1 MLELSLGSSER
12 QGLRILCLGAHSDDL
27 EIGCGGTMLR
37 LLAARPASTVRW
49 TVLSAA
55 GDRER
60 EARAGAEFFLA
71 GAAETTV
78 AVQQFR
84 DGFFAFAGEAI
95 KEYLE
100 SLKAAGE
107 PDLIFTHYREDRHQD
122 HKLISDLTWQTFRG
136 SLILEYEIPKW
147 DGDLGTPN
155 AFVALSDA
163 LAERKIGALLE
174 TFASQRTRAWF
185 SDATFRGLMRLR
197 GVEANAAFAEA
208 FYARKLRLDG
218 GR

>member
-1 MLELSLGSSER
+1 VLELSLGTAASE
-12 QGLRILCLGAHSDDL
+12 GLRVLCLGAHSDDL

-37 LLAARPASTVRW
+37 LLAARPASAVRW
-49 TVLSAA
+49 IVLSAA

-60 EARAGAEFFLA
+60 EARAGAEYFLA
-71 GAAETTV
+71 GAADTTV

-84 DGFFAFAGEAI
+84 DGFFPFAGEAI

-107 PDLIFTHYREDRHQD
+107 PDLVFTHYREDRHQD
-122 HKLISDLTWQTFRG
+122 HKLLSDLTWQTFRR

-147 DGDLGTPN
+147 DGDLGVPN
-155 AFVALSDA
+155 AFVTLSDA
-163 LAERKIGALLE
+163 LVERKIRAIIE
-174 TFASQRTRAWF
+174 TFASQRTRPWF
-185 SDATFRGLMRLR
+185 SDATFRSLMRLR

-208 FYARKLRLDG
+208 FYARKLRLDVE
-218 GR
+218 R